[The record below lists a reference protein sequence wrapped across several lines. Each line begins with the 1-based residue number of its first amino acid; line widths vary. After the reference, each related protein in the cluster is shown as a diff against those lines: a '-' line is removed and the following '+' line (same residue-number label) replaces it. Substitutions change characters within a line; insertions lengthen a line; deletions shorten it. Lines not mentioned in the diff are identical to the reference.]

1 MYFITTRTFAQLFQ
15 YISISNSILTA
26 SGANL
31 TASGDS
37 MTDVQSAVNSDLE
50 NLRKWL
56 VANRLSLNV
65 AKTEFML
72 IGSKQMIKDAHPNIL
87 IENKQIKQVYE
98 CKTLGIIVDQNLSWK
113 NNTKNICKKITAGI
127 SALRRVKP
135 FVNKDSLVSV
145 YNAIV
150 RPHFDYC
157 CEVWDVLGETQSK
170 RLQKLQNRAA
180 RVIMGMS
187 NDIDH
192 AIALHALGWEE
203 LKLMRQ
209 KAKAKLM
216 YKILNNM
223 GPESLT
229 NLFTYKSEVTNH
241 KLRGISSGLYLPQP
255 RTNNMKISFM
265 YDGAHLWNSIPNE
278 IRECKSLSCF
288 QNKIATHIFLLK
300 PLIKTCKY
308 ISFFFLLPDYTTSIL
323 YCM

>member
-1 MYFITTRTFAQLFQ
+1 M
-15 YISISNSILTA
+15 
-26 SGANL
+26 
-31 TASGDS
+31 
-37 MTDVQSAVNSDLE
+37 
-50 NLRKWL
+50 
-56 VANRLSLNV
+56 
-65 AKTEFML
+65 
-72 IGSKQMIKDAHPNIL
+72 
-87 IENKQIKQVYE
+87 
-98 CKTLGIIVDQNLSWK
+98 
-113 NNTKNICKKITAGI
+113 
-127 SALRRVKP
+127 
-135 FVNKDSLVSV
+135 
-145 YNAIV
+145 
-150 RPHFDYC
+150 
-157 CEVWDVLGETQSK
+157 WDVLGETQSK

-192 AIALHALGWEE
+192 AFALHALGWEE

-288 QNKIATHIFLLK
+288 QNKIATHIF
-300 PLIKTCKY
+300 
-308 ISFFFLLPDYTTSIL
+308 
-323 YCM
+323 